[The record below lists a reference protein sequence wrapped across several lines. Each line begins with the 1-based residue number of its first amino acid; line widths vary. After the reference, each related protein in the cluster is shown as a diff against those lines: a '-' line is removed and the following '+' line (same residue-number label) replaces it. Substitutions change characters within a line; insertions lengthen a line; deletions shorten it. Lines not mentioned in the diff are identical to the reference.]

1 MAIIH
6 LPIEVHENGS
16 IVPLTDYIKV
26 DIDKCNELPDPTS
39 IKMSLTE
46 QINAAIQEKK
56 QDHMGSDVEQGTVSE
71 QKCSDRVVS
80 ESDSE
85 SEQPPQ
91 KLTISREE
99 LEKISQRSRQPI
111 KNSSFKNH
119 FRSSSRHTMKKRSNS
134 IIA

>member
-1 MAIIH
+1 MAIIY

-46 QINAAIQEKK
+46 KINAAIQEKK
-56 QDHMGSDVEQGTVSE
+56 QDQDQDRIDSGSDSE
-71 QKCSDRVVS
+71 
-80 ESDSE
+80 SE

-99 LEKISQRSRQPI
+99 LEKIIQRSRQPI

-119 FRSSSRHTMKKRSNS
+119 FRSSSRHTMKKRS
-134 IIA
+134 